1 LGGAALNGLMRNYAR
16 ALGREPGSKM
26 LLPSERKRYLTHLTV
41 RKGDRIVIL
50 RVREIEAIESAGNYV
65 VVQAGKDSLVVRET
79 LAALSEQLEPEKF
92 MRISRSAIVNLRHV
106 RELLPNFVGDK
117 VVVLQS
123 GKHLTVTR
131 RLRDVE
137 EALKFA

>member
-1 LGGAALNGLMRNYAR
+1 MRNYAR
-16 ALGREPGSKM
+16 AAGRGPGSEIS
-26 LLPSERKRYLTHLTV
+26 LRTERKRYLTHLTV

-92 MRISRSAIVNLRHV
+92 MRVSRSAIVNLRHV
-106 RELLPNFVGDK
+106 KELLPNFVGDK